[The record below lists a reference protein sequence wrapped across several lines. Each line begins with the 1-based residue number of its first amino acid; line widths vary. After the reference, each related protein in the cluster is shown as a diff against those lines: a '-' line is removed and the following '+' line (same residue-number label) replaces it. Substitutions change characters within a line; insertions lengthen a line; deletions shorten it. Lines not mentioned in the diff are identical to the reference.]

1 MGEPLLIHLPGFS
14 SCDNER
20 CYASGAVLRVCAS
33 LFISFVSCVLETVF
47 LNDLQAFFG
56 FMSIIM
62 IGHKPHAPSAPRVK
76 FQNSYWIL
84 KITIFLFFL
93 GLFGNQQPL
102 CDSVKEFR
110 QLFQTLFSLYLVMLR
125 LLEESFSFSFKS

>member
-1 MGEPLLIHLPGFS
+1 
-14 SCDNER
+14 
-20 CYASGAVLRVCAS
+20 
-33 LFISFVSCVLETVF
+33 VLETVF

-93 GLFGNQQPL
+93 GISTVIPNIVFIVFGYASFAGGVFFIFVQI
-102 CDSVKEFR
+102 
-110 QLFQTLFSLYLVMLR
+110 LVLGLNFDLNGMRSGILR
-125 LLEESFSFSFKS
+125 ASKLQYV